1 LAFATDEADGEAEGG
16 GVGELVP
23 AVLEKVG
30 VAGGLGELP
39 AEPPPDVGGDPK
51 PIPGG
56 DINPAAGDFE
66 AALELGD
73 PAEASPFKRSA
84 IKTG

>member
-1 LAFATDEADGEAEGG
+1 MKPKGG
-16 GVGELVP
+16 TFGELAP

-30 VAGGLGELP
+30 VTGVLEEVL

-66 AALELGD
+66 ATPELGD
-73 PAEASPFKRSA
+73 PEEASPFKRSA